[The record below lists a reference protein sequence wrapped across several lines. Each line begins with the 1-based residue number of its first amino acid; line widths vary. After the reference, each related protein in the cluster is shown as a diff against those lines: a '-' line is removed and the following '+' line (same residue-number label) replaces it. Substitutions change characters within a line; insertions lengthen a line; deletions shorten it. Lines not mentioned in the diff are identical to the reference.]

1 MSQSTQADTSAATT
15 DSVTQAFTATTY
27 EILIDWEDFKA
38 ASRSSDHE
46 DRILHQVHAVN
57 LADKQGI
64 DDVGWAKMDDARYT
78 DPATGMP
85 IPPASR
91 ENPCDDCTKILTRAG
106 PVDAV

>member
-1 MSQSTQADTSAATT
+1 M
-15 DSVTQAFTATTY
+15 
-27 EILIDWEDFKA
+27 
-38 ASRSSDHE
+38 
-46 DRILHQVHAVN
+46 RILHQVHAVN

-64 DDVGWAKMDDARYT
+64 DDVGWAKMEDARYT